1 MKLLWRYVLAW
12 MGCLGIMNVYF
23 CRINLS
29 VAMVAMVGVE
39 QVPADNVTETSSTCK
54 ARWHHTVTESRRRW
68 LCCWWKWLFGVVAIG
83 VDHENLQWPLV
94 MKSFDW
100 VAPLLYCRGGG
111 AGREGQEGEFK
122 WSKQQQVDYFCHHFV
137 LFICHFLSLVQTV
150 TGLGDRLLLLVLCCL
165 SNTSSLARYQV
176 WISSRLWF
184 FDAGRRVVVGKRL
197 DADHLHPCPMPT

>member
-1 MKLLWRYVLAW
+1 MWRKPHPHAKQGDIIPWRKVDEGGYAVDENDFLVLLPLALTMKTCSDHWW
-12 MGCLGIMNVYF
+12 
-23 CRINLS
+23 CRVSIEL
-29 VAMVAMVGVE
+29 
-39 QVPADNVTETSSTCK
+39 
-54 ARWHHTVTESRRRW
+54 
-68 LCCWWKWLFGVVAIG
+68 
-83 VDHENLQWPLV
+83 
-94 MKSFDW
+94 
-100 VAPLLYCRGGG
+100 LLYLYFRGGG

-197 DADHLHPCPMPT
+197 DADHLHPCPMPRSPPWSPWSSQWRQDIPSTWL